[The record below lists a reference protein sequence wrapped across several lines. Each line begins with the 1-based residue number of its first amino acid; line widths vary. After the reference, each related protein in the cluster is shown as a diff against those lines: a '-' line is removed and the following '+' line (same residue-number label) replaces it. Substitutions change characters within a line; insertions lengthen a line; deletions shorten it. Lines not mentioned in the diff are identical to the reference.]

1 MNNAS
6 PFPLEPPPLD
16 YCPEDSGAAVPA
28 PGAQAE
34 RRDRGG
40 LRRIRDMRFAELAY
54 RGWQEASKW
63 LERVAP
69 IELPGHPEALLR
81 KNAPEL
87 ADADAALRIVR
98 EVAPTRF
105 FAGAAD
111 REMATIVSSRF
122 PDHRAALLASAD
134 ALTKRQFDLLGYRTL
149 WFGDPIDWHLDA
161 VRGKRAPLVPW
172 SVLDTA
178 DPRTVGDTR
187 LVWELNRHQ
196 WIVRLAQAYTLTGD
210 DRYAESC
217 TGAIDAWLIANPPGV
232 GVNWAKSIEVSMRMM
247 SWCWTLMLL
256 RESPAATGAWVQRV
270 LAAIWLHATHVRRY
284 LSYYCSRNT
293 DLTGEALG
301 LFYASTL
308 FPEFRDAERWREVAT
323 RTLVAESDAQVCR
336 DGVHFEQSTCYQRYS
351 VDTYLHFLLLAER
364 NRITIPAHVHDR
376 VQQMVEFLLC
386 VRQVDGTI
394 PAIGDDDGGSLLP
407 LTNRSPAD
415 SRGRFAVAAAMFG
428 RRDFIWAAGGP
439 APEVAWLAGTAA
451 LDRVE
456 QSHAVAPAQDASR
469 VFPSGGYA
477 VMRSG
482 WDSEGH
488 QAIVDIGPIG
498 CPVSGGHGHAD
509 LLSLQCS
516 IFGEPCLVDAGTYS
530 YSGESQWRDFFR
542 STAAHSTVIVDG
554 VNQAEPAGPFGWKGQ
569 PRVRLR
575 EWHST
580 PEFDFLD
587 AEHDGYLS
595 LPDPVIHRRRL
606 IFVKPGY
613 WILIDD
619 LSGAAHHQIDLTFQF
634 GQLDVTLG
642 THPWARAQ
650 TPGGRVLWISPF
662 PSAPVR
668 PSLKSGELMPPRG
681 WISREYGERH
691 PAPMLIYSF
700 TVALPWRIVTLLLPD
715 RQGQAAPPAVRGL
728 YDNAGVPTG
737 IAFDRPRRVVRFDDQ
752 AVSVERE

>member
-1 MNNAS
+1 MQ
-6 PFPLEPPPLD
+6 PLG
-16 YCPEDSGAAVPA
+16 SH
-28 PGAQAE
+28 AE

-69 IELPGHPEALLR
+69 IELPEHPEALLR
-81 KNAPEL
+81 KHAPEL
-87 ADADAALRIVR
+87 AEADNALRIVR
-98 EVAPTRF
+98 DIAPQRF
-105 FAGAAD
+105 FAGATHPDIAAL
-111 REMATIVSSRF
+111 MSSRF
-122 PDHRAALLASAD
+122 PDHRAELLAAAD
-134 ALTKRQFDLLGYRTL
+134 SLVKRHFDLLGYRTL
-149 WFGDPIDWHLDA
+149 WFGDPIDWHLDP
-161 VRGKRAPLVPW
+161 VRARRAPLVPW
-172 SVLDTA
+172 SVFDTGDEDA
-178 DPRTVGDTR
+178 VGDTR

-196 WIVRLAQAYTLTGD
+196 WLVRLAQAYRVSGD
-210 DRYAESC
+210 ERYAESC
-217 TGAIDAWLIANPPGV
+217 VRAIDAWLDANPPGV
-232 GVNWAKSIEVSMRMM
+232 GVNWASSVEVSLRTI
-247 SWCWTLMLL
+247 SWCWMLMLL
-256 RESPAATGAWVQRV
+256 RESSVATGAWVQRL

-308 FPEFRDAERWREVAT
+308 FPEFRDAERWQEVAV
-323 RTLVAESDAQVCR
+323 RILVAESEAQVCK
-336 DGVHFEQSTCYQRYS
+336 DGVHFEQSTCYHRYS

-364 NRITIPAHVHDR
+364 NGLVIPEHVHDR
-376 VQQMVEFLLC
+376 VRQMVEFLVA
-386 VRQVDGTI
+386 VRQSDGTI

-407 LTNRSPAD
+407 LTDRSPAD
-415 SRGRFAVAAAMFG
+415 GRGRFAVAAALF
-428 RRDFIWAAGGP
+428 RRRNFVWASDGV
-439 APEVAWLAGTAA
+439 APETAWLLGPDAANA
-451 LDRVE
+451 LDGIPGVPP
-456 QSHAVAPAQDASR
+456 SHDPSR

-477 VMRSG
+477 IMRSG
-482 WDSEGH
+482 WDVEAH

-530 YSGESQWRDFFR
+530 YSGESHWRDFFR
-542 STAAHSTVIVDG
+542 SSAAHSTVIVDG
-554 VNQAEPAGPFGWKGQ
+554 VSQAEPAGAFGWKGQ

-580 PEFDFLD
+580 PEFDFID
-587 AEHDGYLS
+587 AEHDAYLS
-595 LPDPVIHRRRL
+595 LADPVVHRRRL

-619 LSGAAHHQIDLTFQF
+619 LAGAAHHQVDLTFQF
-634 GQLDVTLG
+634 GPLDVTLG

-662 PSAPVR
+662 PSAPVH
-668 PSLKSGELMPPRG
+668 PSLKSGELSPPRG
-681 WISREYGERH
+681 WISREYGQRQA
-691 PAPMLIYSF
+691 APMLIYSF
-700 TVALPWRIVTLLLPD
+700 AVALPWRIVTLLLPD
-715 RQGQAAPPAVRGL
+715 RQGQASPPAVRGL
-728 YDNAGVPTG
+728 YDDAGLPTG
-737 IAFDRPRRVVRFDDQ
+737 VAFERPRRVVRFDDQ

>member
-6 PFPLEPPPLD
+6 PFPLEPPLPPLG
-16 YCPEDSGAAVPA
+16 S
-28 PGAQAE
+28 QAE

-40 LRRIRDMRFAELAY
+40 LRRMRDMRFAELAY

-69 IELPGHPEALLR
+69 IELPEHPEALLR
-81 KNAPEL
+81 KHAPDL
-87 ADADAALRIVR
+87 ADPVAALRILR
-98 EVAPTRF
+98 DIAPQRF
-105 FAGAAD
+105 FAGATHAG
-111 REMATIVSSRF
+111 TGTLISSRF
-122 PDHRAALLASAD
+122 PDDRAALIATAD
-134 ALTKRQFDLLGYRTL
+134 ALVKRHFNLLGYRTL
-149 WFGDPIDWHLDA
+149 WFGDPIDWHLDP

-172 SVLDTA
+172 SVLDTGDEEA
-178 DPRTVGDTR
+178 VGDTR

-196 WIVRLAQAYTLTGD
+196 WLVRLAQACKVSGD
-210 DRYAESC
+210 QRYAESC
-217 TGAIDAWLIANPPGV
+217 IRAIDAWLDANPPGV
-232 GVNWAKSIEVSMRMM
+232 GVNWASNVEVSMRMM
-247 SWCWTLMLL
+247 SWCWALMLL
-256 RESPAATGAWVQRV
+256 RESPAVTGAWIQRI

-293 DLTGEALG
+293 NLTGEALG

-308 FPEFRDAERWREVAT
+308 FPEFRDAERWREVAI
-323 RTLVAESDAQVCR
+323 RTLVAESDAQICR
-336 DGVHFEQSTCYQRYS
+336 DGVHFEQSTCYHRYS
-351 VDTYLHFLLLAER
+351 VDTYLHFLLLADR
-364 NRITIPAHVHDR
+364 NGIAVPEHVHDR
-376 VQQMVEFLLC
+376 VRQMVEFLMAI
-386 VRQVDGTI
+386 RQSDGTI

-407 LTNRSPAD
+407 LTDRSTAD
-415 SRGRFAVAAAMFG
+415 GRGRFAVAAALFR
-428 RRDFIWAAGGP
+428 RRDFVWADDGP
-439 APEVAWLAGTAA
+439 APEVAWLMGP
-451 LDRVE
+451 D
-456 QSHAVAPAQDASR
+456 AVSTVDDVPGAVPAHDASR

-482 WDSEGH
+482 WEPDAH
-488 QAIVDIGPIG
+488 QAIVDFGPIG

-509 LLSLQCS
+509 LLSIQCS

-530 YSGESQWRDFFR
+530 YTGESQWRDFFR

-554 VNQAEPAGPFGWKGQ
+554 VSQAEPAGAFGWNGQ

-595 LPDPVIHRRRL
+595 LPDPVVHRRRV

-613 WILIDD
+613 WMLIDD
-619 LSGAAHHQIDLTFQF
+619 LSGAAHHQVDLTFQF
-634 GQLDVTLG
+634 GPLDVSLV

-650 TPGGRVLWISPF
+650 TAGGRVLWISPF

-681 WISREYGERH
+681 WISREYGERQ

-700 TVALPWRIVTLLLPD
+700 AVALPWRIVTLLLPD
-715 RQGQAAPPAVRGL
+715 RQGQTTPPGVRGL
-728 YDNAGVPTG
+728 YDDAGLPIG
-737 IAFDRPRRVVRFDDQ
+737 IAFERPRRVVRFDDQ

>member
-6 PFPLEPPPLD
+6 PFPLEPPLQPL
-16 YCPEDSGAAVPA
+16 GAH
-28 PGAQAE
+28 AE

-69 IELPGHPEALLR
+69 IELPDHPEALLR
-81 KNAPEL
+81 KNAPDL
-87 ADADAALRIVR
+87 ADPAAALRVVR
-98 EVAPTRF
+98 EMAPNRF

-111 REMATIVSSRF
+111 ADTGSLLSARF
-122 PDHRAALLASAD
+122 AEERAAMLASAD
-134 ALTKRQFDLLGYRTL
+134 ALLKRQFNLLGYRTL
-149 WFGDPIDWHLDA
+149 WFGDPIDWHLDP
-161 VRGKRAPLVPW
+161 VRGRRAPLLPW
-172 SVLDTA
+172 SVLDTGDEEA
-178 DPRTVGDTR
+178 LGDTR

-196 WIVRLAQAYTLTGD
+196 WLVRLAQAYTVTSD
-210 DRYAESC
+210 QRYADSAAR
-217 TGAIDAWLIANPPGV
+217 AINAWLDANPPGV
-232 GVNWAKSIEVSMRMM
+232 GVNWASSVEVSLRMI

-256 RESPAATGAWVQRV
+256 RASSVVTGAWVQRL

-301 LFYASTL
+301 LFYVSTL

-336 DGVHFEQSTCYQRYS
+336 DGVHFEQSTCYHRYS
-351 VDTYLHFLLLAER
+351 ADTYLHFLLLAER
-364 NRITIPAHVHDR
+364 NGITIPDQVHDR
-376 VQQMVEFLLC
+376 VRQMVEFLVA
-386 VRQVDGTI
+386 VRQNDGAI

-407 LTNRSPAD
+407 LTDRLAAD
-415 SRGRFAVAAAMFG
+415 GRGRFAVAAALFR
-428 RRDFIWAAGGP
+428 RRDFVWAAGGP
-439 APEVAWLAGTAA
+439 APEVAWLMGPGAVAA
-451 LDRVE
+451 LDGIP
-456 QSHAVAPAQDASR
+456 AAPPAHDASR

-482 WDSEGH
+482 WEADAH

-509 LLSLQCS
+509 LLSIQCS

-530 YSGESQWRDFFR
+530 YTGESQWRDFFR

-554 VNQAEPAGPFGWKGQ
+554 VSQAEPAGAFGWNGQ

-595 LPDPVIHRRRL
+595 LADPVVHRRRV

-619 LSGAAHHQIDLTFQF
+619 LSGLTRHQVDLTFQF
-634 GQLDVTLG
+634 GAIDVTLG
-642 THPWARAQ
+642 THPWARAR

-662 PSAPVR
+662 PSAPVH

-715 RQGQAAPPAVRGL
+715 RQGQVSPPAVRGL
-728 YDNAGVPTG
+728 YDDAGLPIG
-737 IAFDRPRRVVRFDDQ
+737 IAFERPRRVVRFDDQ

>member
-6 PFPLEPPPLD
+6 PFPLEPPIQPL
-16 YCPEDSGAAVPA
+16 GH
-28 PGAQAE
+28 AE

-69 IELPGHPEALLR
+69 IELAEHPEALLR
-81 KNAPEL
+81 KHAPEL
-87 ADADAALRIVR
+87 ADAEAALTIVR
-98 EVAPTRF
+98 TVAPGRF
-105 FAGAAD
+105 FAGSTH
-111 REMATIVSSRF
+111 RETGSLVLARF
-122 PDHRAALLASAD
+122 PDRGAELLAAAD
-134 ALTKRQFDLLGYRTL
+134 ALVKRHFDLLGYRTL
-149 WFGDPIDWHLDA
+149 WFGDPIDWHLDP

-172 SVLDTA
+172 SILDTG
-178 DPRTVGDTR
+178 DEETVGDTR

-196 WIVRLAQAYTLTGD
+196 WMVRLAQAYSVSGD
-210 DRYAESC
+210 ERYADAC
-217 TGAIDAWLIANPPGV
+217 VAAVDAWLDANPPGV
-232 GVNWAKSIEVSMRMM
+232 GVNWASSVEVSLRMM
-247 SWCWTLMLL
+247 SWCWTVMLL
-256 RESPAATGAWVQRV
+256 RDSPAVTAPWVQRM

-293 DLTGEALG
+293 DLTTEALG

-308 FPEFRDAERWREVAT
+308 FPEFREAERWREVAV
-323 RTLVAESDAQVCR
+323 RTLIAESDAQVCK

-364 NRITIPAHVHDR
+364 NGIVIPEDVRDR
-376 VQQMVEFLLC
+376 VSQMVDFLIA
-386 VRQVDGTI
+386 VRQNDGTI
-394 PAIGDDDGGSLLP
+394 PAIGDDDGGSLMP
-407 LTNRSPAD
+407 LTDRAPAD
-415 SRGRFAVAAAMFG
+415 GRGRFAIAGALFR
-428 RRDFIWAAGGP
+428 RRDYVWAAGGL
-439 APEVAWLAGTAA
+439 APEVAWLMGPDAVNVFDSIAA
-451 LDRVE
+451 
-456 QSHAVAPAQDASR
+456 APPTHDASR

-482 WDSEGH
+482 WEPDAH

-509 LLSLQCS
+509 LLSVQCS

-530 YSGESQWRDFFR
+530 YTGESHWRDFFR
-542 STAAHSTVIVDG
+542 STAAHSSVMIDG
-554 VNQAEPAGPFGWKGQ
+554 VSQAQPAGAFGWKGQ

-595 LPDPVIHRRRL
+595 LPDPVLHRRRV

-619 LSGAAHHQIDLTFQF
+619 LSGAAHHQVDLTFQF
-634 GQLDVTLG
+634 GPLDVTLG
-642 THPWARAQ
+642 NHPWARAQ

-668 PSLKSGELMPPRG
+668 ASLKSGELMPPKG

-700 TVALPWRIVTLLLPD
+700 AVALPWRIVTLLLPD
-715 RQGQAAPPAVRGL
+715 RQGQATPPGVRGL
-728 YDNAGVPTG
+728 YDDAGVPTG
-737 IAFDRPRRVVRFDDQ
+737 IAFDRPRRVVRFDDE

>member
-1 MNNAS
+1 MSDA
-6 PFPLEPPPLD
+6 PPYLLEPPLQPL
-16 YCPEDSGAAVPA
+16 GAH
-28 PGAQAE
+28 AE

-40 LRRIRDMRFAELAY
+40 LRRIRDMRFAEVAY

-69 IELPGHPEALLR
+69 IELPDHPEELLR
-81 KNAPEL
+81 KHAPDL
-87 ADADAALRIVR
+87 ADPEAAMRILREI
-98 EVAPTRF
+98 APQRF
-105 FAGAAD
+105 FAGVAHPGTRDALAA
-111 REMATIVSSRF
+111 RLPNHPAET
-122 PDHRAALLASAD
+122 LTSAD
-134 ALTKRQFDLLGYRTL
+134 ALVKRQFDLLGYRTL
-149 WFGDPIDWHLDA
+149 WFGDPIDWHLDPLRA
-161 VRGKRAPLVPW
+161 RRAPLVPW
-172 SVLDTA
+172 SVLDPDDA
-178 DPRTVGDTR
+178 EAVGDSR

-196 WIVRLAQAYTLTGD
+196 WLVRLAQARAVTGD
-210 DRYAESC
+210 DRYAEPC
-217 TGAIDAWLIANPPGV
+217 VGAIDAWLEANPPGV
-232 GVNWAKSIEVSMRMM
+232 GVNWASSVEVSLRMI

-256 RESPAATGAWVQRV
+256 RDSPAISPAWVHKV

-284 LSYYCSRNT
+284 LSYYCSKNT

-308 FPEFRDAERWREVAT
+308 FPEFREAERWREVAV
-323 RTLVAESDAQVCR
+323 RTLVAESEAQVCG
-336 DGVHFEQSTCYQRYS
+336 DGVHFEQSTCYHRYS

-364 NRITIPAHVHDR
+364 NGIEVPEHVHDR
-376 VQQMVEFLLC
+376 VRQMVEFLLA
-386 VRQVDGTI
+386 VRQTDGTI
-394 PAIGDDDGGSLLP
+394 PAIGDDDGGTLLP
-407 LTNRSPAD
+407 LTDRSTAD
-415 SRGRFAVAAAMFG
+415 SRGLFAVAAAIFR
-428 RRDFIWAAGGP
+428 RRDFVWAADGL
-439 APEVAWLAGTAA
+439 APEVLWLMGPEGVRTFDDISAA
-451 LDRVE
+451 P
-456 QSHAVAPAQDASR
+456 PANDASR

-482 WDSEGH
+482 WESDSH

-530 YSGESQWRDFFR
+530 HTGESPWRDFFR

-554 VNQAEPAGPFGWKGQ
+554 VNQAEPAGPFGWRSQ

-595 LPDPVIHRRRL
+595 LPDPVVHRRRV

-619 LSGAAHHQIDLTFQF
+619 LSGAARHQVDLTFQF
-634 GQLDVTLG
+634 GPLDVTLG
-642 THPWARAQ
+642 THPWARAK
-650 TPGGRVLWISPF
+650 TPNGHVLWISPF
-662 PSAPVR
+662 PSAAAQ
-668 PSLKSGELMPPRG
+668 PSLKSGELAPPRG
-681 WISREYGERH
+681 WISREYGQRH

-700 TVALPWRIVTLLLPD
+700 AVALPWRIVTLLLPD
-715 RQGQAAPPAVRGL
+715 RQGAISPPSVRGI
-728 YDNAGVPTG
+728 YDDAGLPTG
-737 IAFDRPRRVVRFDDQ
+737 VAFDRPRRVVRFDDS
-752 AVSVERE
+752 AVSVERD

>member
-1 MNNAS
+1 VNNAS
-6 PFPLEPPPLD
+6 PFPLEPPLPPLG
-16 YCPEDSGAAVPA
+16 SH
-28 PGAQAE
+28 AE

-69 IELPGHPEALLR
+69 IELPEHPEALLR
-81 KNAPEL
+81 KHAPEL
-87 ADADAALRIVR
+87 ADAAEARRIVR
-98 EVAPTRF
+98 DVAPQRF
-105 FAGAAD
+105 FAGAAHG
-111 REMATIVSSRF
+111 EIGTFVSSRF
-122 PDHRAALLASAD
+122 EAHRAELLTAAD
-134 ALTKRQFDLLGYRTL
+134 ALVKRHFNLLGYRTL
-149 WFGDPIDWHLDA
+149 WFGDPIDWHLDP

-172 SVLDTA
+172 SVLDTGDETA
-178 DPRTVGDTR
+178 VGDTR

-196 WIVRLAQAYTLTGD
+196 WLVRLAQAYTVSGD
-210 DRYAESC
+210 ERYAESC
-217 TGAIDAWLIANPPGV
+217 VRAMNAWLDANPPGV
-232 GVNWAKSIEVSMRMM
+232 GVNWASSVEVSLRMIA
-247 SWCWTLMLL
+247 WCWTLMLL
-256 RESPAATGAWVQRV
+256 RNSAAVTGDFVQRL

-301 LFYASTL
+301 LFYVSTL
-308 FPEFRDAERWREVAT
+308 FPEFRDAERWGEVAV

-364 NRITIPAHVHDR
+364 NGIVVPEQVHDR
-376 VQQMVEFLLC
+376 VRQMMEFLLA
-386 VRQVDGTI
+386 VRQSDGTI

-407 LTNRSPAD
+407 LTDRPAAD
-415 SRGRFAVAAAMFG
+415 GRGRFAVAAALFR
-428 RRDFIWAAGGP
+428 RRDLLWAGEGL
-439 APEVAWLAGTAA
+439 APEVAWLMGPDAVEAFDSLGAA
-451 LDRVE
+451 
-456 QSHAVAPAQDASR
+456 APTRDPSQ

-482 WDSEGH
+482 WEPDAH

-530 YSGESQWRDFFR
+530 YTGESQWRDFFR

-554 VNQAEPAGPFGWKGQ
+554 VSQAEPAGAFGWKGQ
-569 PRVRLR
+569 PRARLR

-595 LPDPVIHRRRL
+595 LPDPVVHRRRV

-619 LSGAAHHQIDLTFQF
+619 LSGAAHHQVDLTFQF
-634 GQLDVTLG
+634 GSLDVSLG

-700 TVALPWRIVTLLLPD
+700 AVALPWRIVTLLLPD
-715 RQGQAAPPAVRGL
+715 RQGQATPPAVRGL
-728 YDNAGVPTG
+728 YDDAGLPIG